1 MALPQNNSEY
11 GTKTYWDLRYRE
23 EAPDATFDWFKS
35 YADIADVLRQ
45 YIPDK
50 SARILML
57 GCGNSTLSQDMYDDG
72 FKNIVNID
80 FSGVL
85 IEKMRSLHAGTR
97 PEMEWHE
104 MDIRDLKFEDGSFD
118 VAIDKGTMDA
128 MMTSVKDVW
137 NPPEHV
143 IEDCSR
149 EVSEVVRVLRKKSG
163 IFLYLTFGQ
172 PHFRKRH
179 LTMPSCTLEVK
190 ELGDSFHYY
199 LYILRT

>member
-1 MALPQNNSEY
+1 
-11 GTKTYWDLRYRE
+11 
-23 EAPDATFDWFKS
+23 
-35 YADIADVLRQ
+35 
-45 YIPDK
+45 
-50 SARILML
+50 
-57 GCGNSTLSQDMYDDG
+57 MYDDG

-85 IEKMRSLHAGTR
+85 IEKMRSLHAETR

-104 MDIRDLKFEDGSFD
+104 MDIRDLKFEDDSFD

-137 NPPEHV
+137 NPPEQV

-149 EVSEVVRVLRKKSG
+149 EVSEVVRVLRKKTG

-179 LTMPSCTLEVK
+179 LTMPFCTLEVK